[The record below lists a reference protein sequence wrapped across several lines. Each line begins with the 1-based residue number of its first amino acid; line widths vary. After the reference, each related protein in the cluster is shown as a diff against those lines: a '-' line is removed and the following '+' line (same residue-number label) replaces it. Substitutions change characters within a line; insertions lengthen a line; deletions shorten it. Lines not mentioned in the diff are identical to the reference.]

1 MLVRSEAHSSE
12 IYLLYMLVIVFLYK
26 FIACDV
32 YRYKLSHS
40 IAELYLYKIVIVR
53 LNYVKYLVALD
64 STGV

>member
-1 MLVRSEAHSSE
+1 MFVRPEAHSE

-26 FIACDV
+26 FIACGV
-32 YRYKLSHS
+32 YRYKLSPA

-53 LNYVKYLVALD
+53 LKYVKYLVTLD